1 MELSGSRRFST
12 VEQPQTHVNLHPMP
26 GSVCCTTVQTCLEVL
41 NHPKLVRNYLM
52 ILGPSEAEW
61 FKEVWRVEPPRTQVM
76 IYPRHGSMCCT
87 MVRTGL
93 EELNYP
99 NFMRYYSMILVPSW
113 TVLFKEAR
121 KGWPFRNSWEIILW
135 SLFQYITEGTRLV
148 GKILIT
154 SSWFD
159 CPVPYGT
166 SIEHVYH
173 WGNKASAEDSHQFEF
188 VWLSQTSLNQYSTSI
203 SQREQG

>member
-1 MELSGSRRFST
+1 MELSGSRKFST
-12 VEQPQTHVNLHPMP
+12 VEQSQTHVNLHPMP

-61 FKEVWRVEPPRTQVM
+61 FEEVWRVEPPQTLVM

-121 KGWPFRNSWEIILW
+121 KGWPFLELTRNYPMILV
-135 SLFQYITEGTRLV
+135 S
-148 GKILIT
+148 
-154 SSWFD
+154 
-159 CPVPYGT
+159 
-166 SIEHVYH
+166 VYH
-173 WGNKASAEDSHQFEF
+173 RGNKASGEDSHHFEL
-188 VWLSQTSLNQYSTSI
+188 VWLFRTLWNQYWTCI
-203 SQREQG
+203 PQREQG